1 MKLDI
6 QFKEL
11 EILVSNMGA
20 SQITWESDVKIAT
33 IETDWKIILE
43 TKGIDVDID
52 DIEIMPNG
60 LLGYRGEQILLHIKE
75 ISSFSQYS
83 LPKFHFYQC
92 GKLNS
97 MKNAGRFDRYVV
109 TQRKDGTFLVD
120 KKIGY
125 NEYEK
130 NKIEK
135 LSVCYFCLSWYNKK
149 YRKRYSVDDFNIAAF
164 FENFTNTP
172 ITHKPTH
179 TDITAPASGYSENW
193 NNIALELKERY
204 NWTCQQCGKYCAD
217 KTGLHVHHINGV
229 KSNNLESNLKVLCVL
244 CHSEQPNHQHMKRN

>member
-43 TKGIDVDID
+43 TKGIDVDIND
-52 DIEIMPNG
+52 VEIMPNG
-60 LLGYRGEQILLHIKE
+60 LLGYRGEQILLYIKE
-75 ISSFSQYS
+75 VSGFSQYG

-97 MKNAGRFDRYVV
+97 MKNAGRFERYVV
-109 TQRKDGTFLVD
+109 TQRKDGTFLMD
-120 KKIGY
+120 KKVGY
-125 NEYEK
+125 NHYEK
-130 NKIEK
+130 DQIEK
-135 LSVCYFCLSWYNKK
+135 LLVCKYCLNWYNRH
-149 YRKRYSVDDFNIAAF
+149 YRKNHDVYDFNIADF

-172 ITHKPTH
+172 IIHKPSH
-179 TDITAPASGYSENW
+179 TDITAPASGYPENW
-193 NNIALELKERY
+193 DSISLERKNRY
-204 NWTCQQCGKYCAD
+204 NWTCEQCGKYCAD

-229 KSNNLESNLKVLCVL
+229 KSDIRESNLKVLCVL
-244 CHSEQPNHQHMKRN
+244 CHSKQPNHQHMKRS